1 MSDTGRTALG
11 EGQIVYAHHLHL
23 DSIDIGRDCQ
33 REQEASRNY
42 LYTYTV
48 KGKPRPMLVIG
59 PNGEKM
65 NGVQW
70 YWVLKLTSAGRDPE
84 VAQRRGYVRLG
95 YLLDNRTVSYTERR
109 AYSIPENL
117 FEEIKKTLD
126 PVGLQSVLSIVKIK
140 PGGPLR

>member
-11 EGQIVYAHHLHL
+11 AGQIVYAHHLHL

-33 REQEASRNY
+33 REYEGSQNY
-42 LYTYTV
+42 LYTV

-59 PNGEKM
+59 PNGEKA

-70 YWVLKLTSAGRDPE
+70 YWVPKLTRAGRDPD
-84 VAQRRGYVRLG
+84 VAKRRGCVRLG
-95 YLLDNRTVSYTERR
+95 YLLDDRAVSYTERR
-109 AYSIPENL
+109 PYSIPENL
-117 FEEIKKTLD
+117 FEEVVNATLG
-126 PVGLQSVLSIVKIK
+126 PLGLQSVLSIVKIK